1 MDHFNL
7 SLSSDPHLEEVDILA
22 LLTVGQVGKQL
33 KGLEGGIGAGE
44 ATSFLTGKVQD
55 VLEERLRN
63 ITGLDRFQVDPSVSK
78 TTGTVGPRV
87 TVSKR
92 LIGDKLFVTYTTLV
106 GSTEEQVLKL
116 EYLLDKNISLIGIR
130 DEKASIGGD
139 VKFRFEF
146 K

>member
-1 MDHFNL
+1 M
-7 SLSSDPHLEEVDILA
+7 
-22 LLTVGQVGKQL
+22 
-33 KGLEGGIGAGE
+33 
-44 ATSFLTGKVQD
+44 
-55 VLEERLRN
+55 EERLRT

-78 TTGTVGPRV
+78 TTGAVGPRV

-130 DEKASIGGD
+130 DEKASLGGD